1 MDVIL
6 LERIEKLGQM
16 GEVVKVKPGFAR
28 NYLLPQK
35 KALRATEAN
44 RARFEKQRAQL
55 EASNLKRREE
65 AQKISGKVDGLT
77 VVIIRQ
83 AGETGQL
90 YGSVSP
96 RDVAEAATAGGVTIE
111 RAQVL
116 LDRPIKMLGLHPVRV
131 ALHPEVIVTIT
142 ANVAKSEEEAEIQKK
157 AGGFVP
163 PTTEEAAVARR
174 GAGRGRPG
182 RRRRGRA
189 GRGRSEARAAEA
201 KPKKKAKADKEAKAE
216 KEPRPTSP
224 SARRRPRAR
233 RPRPTSSRSQHP
245 PDSPRPPLTGRPF
258 CFMISAA

>member
-6 LERIEKLGQM
+6 LQRIEKLGQM

-35 KALRATEAN
+35 KALRATDAN

-55 EASNLKRREE
+55 EATNLARRQE
-65 AQKISGKVDGLT
+65 AEKISGKVDGLT

-83 AGETGQL
+83 AGETGHL

-96 RDVAEAATAGGVTIE
+96 RDVATAVTAAGVTVD

-116 LDRPIKMLGLHPVRV
+116 MDRPIKMLGLHPVRV
-131 ALHPEVIVTIT
+131 ALHPEVVVTVT

-163 PTTEEAAVARR
+163 PTTEEEPSLEDVLAEADQAASA
-174 GAGRGRPG
+174 
-182 RRRRGRA
+182 
-189 GRGRSEARAAEA
+189 EAEPAETEQPAEAEA
-201 KPKKKAKADKEAKAE
+201 KPKKKAKAEKEAKPERAPKAE
-216 KEPRPTSP
+216 KAEKPAKKSK
-224 SARRRPRAR
+224 SKKAE
-233 RPRPTSSRSQHP
+233 SE
-245 PDSPRPPLTGRPF
+245 DE
-258 CFMISAA
+258 

>member
-6 LERIEKLGQM
+6 LQRIEKLGQM
-16 GEVVKVKPGFAR
+16 GQVVKVKPGFAR

-35 KALRATEAN
+35 KALRATDAN

-55 EASNLKRREE
+55 EAINLSRRDE

-83 AGETGQL
+83 AGETGHL

-96 RDVAEAATAGGVTIE
+96 RDVAAAATAGGVTIE
-111 RAQVL
+111 RSQVL
-116 LDRPIKMLGLHPVRV
+116 MDRPIKMLGLHPVRV

-163 PTTEEAAVARR
+163 PTTEEDRSLEEVLAEADEAA
-174 GAGRGRPG
+174 AG
-182 RRRRGRA
+182 
-189 GRGRSEARAAEA
+189 EAEPAEAEPKAEEAAEA
-201 KPKKKAKADKEAKAE
+201 KPKRKAKAAKADEEPAAEKPKREKKAKAKKAE
-216 KEPRPTSP
+216 S
-224 SARRRPRAR
+224 
-233 RPRPTSSRSQHP
+233 
-245 PDSPRPPLTGRPF
+245 DD
-258 CFMISAA
+258 

>member
-6 LERIEKLGQM
+6 LQRIEKLGQM
-16 GEVVKVKPGFAR
+16 GQVVKVKPGFAR

-35 KALRATEAN
+35 KALRATDAN

-55 EASNLKRREE
+55 EAINLSRREE

-83 AGETGQL
+83 AGETGHL

-96 RDVAEAATAGGVTIE
+96 RDVAAAATAGGVTIE
-111 RAQVL
+111 RSQVL
-116 LDRPIKMLGLHPVRV
+116 MDRPIKMLGLHPVRV

-163 PTTEEAAVARR
+163 PTTDEERSLEEVLAEADEAA
-174 GAGRGRPG
+174 AG
-182 RRRRGRA
+182 
-189 GRGRSEARAAEA
+189 EAEPAEAEPKAEEAAEA
-201 KPKKKAKADKEAKAE
+201 KPKKKAKAEKAAKADEEPAAE
-216 KEPRPTSP
+216 KPKRERKAKAKKAES
-224 SARRRPRAR
+224 
-233 RPRPTSSRSQHP
+233 
-245 PDSPRPPLTGRPF
+245 DD
-258 CFMISAA
+258 

>member
-6 LERIEKLGQM
+6 LQRIEKLGQM
-16 GEVVKVKPGFAR
+16 GQVVKVKPGFAR

-44 RARFEKQRAQL
+44 RARFEKQRVQL
-55 EASNLKRREE
+55 EATNLARREE

-83 AGETGQL
+83 AGETGHL

-96 RDVAEAATAGGVTIE
+96 RDVAAAATTGGVTIE

-116 LDRPIKMLGLHPVRV
+116 MDRPIKMLGLHPVRI

-163 PTTEEAAVARR
+163 PTTEEQPSLEEVLAEADEAA
-174 GAGRGRPG
+174 AG
-182 RRRRGRA
+182 
-189 GRGRSEARAAEA
+189 EAEPVEAEAKPAAEA

-216 KEPRPTSP
+216 KEP
-224 SARRRPRAR
+224 
-233 RPRPTSSRSQHP
+233 
-245 PDSPRPPLTGRPF
+245 
-258 CFMISAA
+258 AADKPKREKKSKGKKADDDE